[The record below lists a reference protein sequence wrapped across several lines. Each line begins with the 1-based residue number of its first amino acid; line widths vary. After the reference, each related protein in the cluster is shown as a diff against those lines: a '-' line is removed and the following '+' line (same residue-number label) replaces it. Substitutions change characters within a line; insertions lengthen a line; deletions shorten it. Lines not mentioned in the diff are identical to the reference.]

1 MCFAKQGLL
10 CVYLFVSARKKK
22 NRIKKK
28 KKGQKL
34 CTFILLM
41 FTVLQGECAPAN
53 TCSQEMK

>member
-10 CVYLFVSARKKK
+10 CVYLFVSAR
-22 NRIKKK
+22 RIAHSLKKK